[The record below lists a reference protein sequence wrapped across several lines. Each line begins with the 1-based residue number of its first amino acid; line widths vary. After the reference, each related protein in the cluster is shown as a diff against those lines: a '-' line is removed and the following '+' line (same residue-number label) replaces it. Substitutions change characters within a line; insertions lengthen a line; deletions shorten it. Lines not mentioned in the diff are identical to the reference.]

1 MPEPSGARAI
11 DRRAFMQMTAAAAAA
26 AAGGLAP
33 AASLAQT
40 SPPPAVATPAAAP
53 DAPAALSEDARA
65 LTAMLQRRFENRL
78 SPDQWEAVARD
89 FESDLAVSRRL
100 RAFPVTNADE
110 PDSTFRV

>member
-1 MPEPSGARAI
+1 MPEPRDPRAI

-26 AAGGLAP
+26 TAAGLVP
-33 AASLAQT
+33 AASSAPSPAPSVPAAP
-40 SPPPAVATPAAAP
+40 SPPE
-53 DAPAALSEDARA
+53 APAALSDDARA

-78 SPDQWEAVARD
+78 SPEQWEAVARD
-89 FESDLAVSRRL
+89 FESDLGVSRRL

>member
-1 MPEPSGARAI
+1 MPEPRDPRAI

-26 AAGGLAP
+26 AGLAP
-33 AASLAQT
+33 AASFAQG
-40 SPPPAVATPAAAP
+40 PAPASPAAP
-53 DAPAALSEDARA
+53 TVPEPPAALSDDARA

-78 SPDQWEAVARD
+78 SPEQWEAVARD
-89 FESDLAVSRRL
+89 FESDLGVSRRL